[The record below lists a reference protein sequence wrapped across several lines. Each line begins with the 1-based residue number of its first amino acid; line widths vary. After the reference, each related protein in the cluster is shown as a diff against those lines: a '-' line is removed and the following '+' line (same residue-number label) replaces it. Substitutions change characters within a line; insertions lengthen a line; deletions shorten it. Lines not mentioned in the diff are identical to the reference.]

1 MAIHRENQ
9 ALDDLLQ
16 DADCAGMTLEICSK
30 ESSLGPRELTQ
41 FWLQRSSVYGGR
53 GRHAT
58 NQSAILTYFHRK
70 AAACG
75 DPAIIRNAAET
86 HLIASL
92 TPEIRSNG
100 AQRVLPDAPARS
112 DAKSSLR
119 FRAVD
124 ELNKQLGQ
132 LNHQELTA
140 FEFYEKSR
148 GITDFPD
155 LESDVVCRYE
165 ALQAELLDGAV
176 RKWAANPGRSQAIV
190 LERWRNWQ
198 RLYGRRSRNAVTKS
212 VLDILS
218 YESKAALHQ
227 CYSLLWQ
234 ALAVAFARETSCE
247 FVKKFHEFWHC
258 DLRLPTEDVQDMHLM
273 HGHVFALH
281 PAFSRMIQ
289 TAVGSQIIGEAIG
302 TAVDSPSMQRFFA
315 AGLLSLD
322 AYMSDRLERR
332 SRTHLLQLPTAGL

>member
-1 MAIHRENQ
+1 MAIRCKNR
-9 ALDDLLQ
+9 ALNDLLQ
-16 DADCAGMTLEICSK
+16 DADCAGMKLEICSK
-30 ESSLGPRELTQ
+30 ESSLGTQALTQ

-53 GRHAT
+53 GRNAT
-58 NQSAILTYFHRK
+58 NQSTILTYFHRK

-100 AQRVLPDAPARS
+100 AQRILPDAPARP
-112 DAKSSLR
+112 DAKSALR
-119 FRAVD
+119 IRAVD

-132 LNHQELTA
+132 LNRQELTA

-148 GITDFPD
+148 RITDFPD

-176 RKWAANPGRSQAIV
+176 QKWAANPGKSQAIV

-198 RLYGRRSRNAVTKS
+198 RRYGRRAGNAVAKN
-212 VLDILS
+212 VLDIFS

-247 FVKKFHEFWHC
+247 FVREFHEFWHC
-258 DLRLPTEDVQDMHLM
+258 DFRLPTEDVQDMHLM

-315 AGLLSLD
+315 AGLLSLN

-332 SRTHLLQLPTAGL
+332 SRTHLLQLPKAGL